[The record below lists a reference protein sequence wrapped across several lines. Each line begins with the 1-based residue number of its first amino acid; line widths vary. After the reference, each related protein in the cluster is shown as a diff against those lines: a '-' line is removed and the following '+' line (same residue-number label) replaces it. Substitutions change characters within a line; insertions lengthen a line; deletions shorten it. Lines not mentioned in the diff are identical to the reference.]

1 MDVISCCCLVR
12 VLQRKLLT
20 QFELPGS
27 ASFKYT
33 GLHAPSD
40 IQRESLGL
48 WKAGSMSDNY
58 YYEACI
64 VAGRFAMNDEIEV
77 LVSKSYII
85 RTLRELSSHL

>member
-1 MDVISCCCLVR
+1 
-12 VLQRKLLT
+12 
-20 QFELPGS
+20 
-27 ASFKYT
+27 
-33 GLHAPSD
+33 
-40 IQRESLGL
+40 
-48 WKAGSMSDNY
+48 MSDNY